1 LTMKSGV
8 ECEYFLISPDG
19 NSIADPRDT
28 QSKPCYDQSALM
40 RRYDLIKEICDCM
53 IEMGWGPYQNDH
65 EDANGQFEMNWDYS
79 DCLKTADRHTFFK
92 YMVKTIAE
100 KHGLRATFMPKP
112 FENLTGNG
120 CHAHISVWDGK
131 KNKFLDNSNNLGLSK
146 MAYNFLGGVIKHA
159 SSLSAFFNPTINS
172 YRRINAPPT
181 KSGASW
187 SPSSISYTG
196 NNRTHMIRIPD
207 PGRFELRLMDGSA
220 NPYLLQAG
228 VLAAG
233 INGIRKRVNP
243 GKPLFCNMYTDH
255 KKYPNLKKLPN
266 TLEESLDML
275 NSNTILKNAFGK
287 DVLNSYLKLK
297 NSEIWKWKN
306 WEISWSL
313 SKQSSSE
320 KNIKILLVHGFGAS
334 KNHWRHNQDF
344 LGKFSNCFAIDLLG
358 FGKSSQPS
366 ALLNYEPDKENSIK
380 YSFDLW
386 GNQISTFCAE
396 VIKSPVYL
404 VGNSIGGVIALKAAE
419 ILKDNCKGI
428 ILIDCA
434 QRTMD
439 DKRLKK
445 SDILMNLLR
454 PVLKTIVRQRLISNT
469 LFTRAANPKVIK
481 RILEQAYPSG
491 KNIDKELIEILY
503 QPSQRKN
510 SKEAFR
516 GFINL
521 FDDYLATDLFDKVN
535 APIQL
540 IWGEKDPWES
550 LNEAKE
556 WKNKFRNIKRLDVI
570 KNAGHCPHDEEPE
583 ETNKL
588 ICEFLQETK

>member
-1 LTMKSGV
+1 MPKNLFKIAKEKKIKYFLISFVDLFGVLRSKLVPAHAIKDMQETGAGFAGFAAWLDMTPADSDMFGIPDPDSLIQLPWNNEVGWLASDLWMNGKPVDASPRIMLKKQIKKLSKQGLTMKSGV

-19 NSIADPRDT
+19 DSIADPRDT

-131 KNKFLDNSNNLGLSK
+131 KNKFLDKSNNLGLSK

-220 NPYLLQAG
+220 NPYLLQAS

-233 INGIRKRVNP
+233 INGIKNKIDP
-243 GKPLFCNMYTDH
+243 GKPLNCNMYEDFA
-255 KKYPNLKKLPN
+255 KYPNLPKLPDELDQSLKQLKQNKEMNDAFGADVINSYIKLRSTEIKEFNNIERFDKSKPITKWERQN
-266 TLEESLDML
+266 TL
-275 NSNTILKNAFGK
+275 
-287 DVLNSYLKLK
+287 
-297 NSEIWKWKN
+297 
-306 WEISWSL
+306 
-313 SKQSSSE
+313 
-320 KNIKILLVHGFGAS
+320 
-334 KNHWRHNQDF
+334 
-344 LGKFSNCFAIDLLG
+344 
-358 FGKSSQPS
+358 
-366 ALLNYEPDKENSIK
+366 
-380 YSFDLW
+380 
-386 GNQISTFCAE
+386 
-396 VIKSPVYL
+396 
-404 VGNSIGGVIALKAAE
+404 
-419 ILKDNCKGI
+419 
-428 ILIDCA
+428 DC
-434 QRTMD
+434 
-439 DKRLKK
+439 
-445 SDILMNLLR
+445 
-454 PVLKTIVRQRLISNT
+454 
-469 LFTRAANPKVIK
+469 
-481 RILEQAYPSG
+481 
-491 KNIDKELIEILY
+491 
-503 QPSQRKN
+503 
-510 SKEAFR
+510 
-516 GFINL
+516 
-521 FDDYLATDLFDKVN
+521 
-535 APIQL
+535 
-540 IWGEKDPWES
+540 
-550 LNEAKE
+550 
-556 WKNKFRNIKRLDVI
+556 
-570 KNAGHCPHDEEPE
+570 
-583 ETNKL
+583 
-588 ICEFLQETK
+588 

>member
-1 LTMKSGV
+1 MPKNLFKIAKEKKIKYFLISFVDLFGVLRSKLVPAHAIKDMQETGAGFAGFAAWLDMTPADSDMFGIPDPDSLIQLPWKKEVGWLASDLWMNGKPVDASPRIMLKKQIKKLSKQGLTMKSGV

-19 NSIADPRDT
+19 DSIADPRDT

-131 KNKFLDNSNNLGLSK
+131 KNKFLDKSNNLGLSK

-220 NPYLLQAG
+220 NPYLLQAS

-233 INGIRKRVNP
+233 INGIKNKIDP
-243 GKPLFCNMYTDH
+243 GKPLNCNMYEDFA
-255 KKYPNLKKLPN
+255 KYPNLPKLPDELDQSLKQLKQNKEMNDAFGADVINSYIKLRSTEIKEFNNIERFDKSKPITKWERQN
-266 TLEESLDML
+266 TL
-275 NSNTILKNAFGK
+275 
-287 DVLNSYLKLK
+287 
-297 NSEIWKWKN
+297 
-306 WEISWSL
+306 
-313 SKQSSSE
+313 
-320 KNIKILLVHGFGAS
+320 
-334 KNHWRHNQDF
+334 
-344 LGKFSNCFAIDLLG
+344 
-358 FGKSSQPS
+358 
-366 ALLNYEPDKENSIK
+366 
-380 YSFDLW
+380 
-386 GNQISTFCAE
+386 
-396 VIKSPVYL
+396 
-404 VGNSIGGVIALKAAE
+404 
-419 ILKDNCKGI
+419 
-428 ILIDCA
+428 DC
-434 QRTMD
+434 
-439 DKRLKK
+439 
-445 SDILMNLLR
+445 
-454 PVLKTIVRQRLISNT
+454 
-469 LFTRAANPKVIK
+469 
-481 RILEQAYPSG
+481 
-491 KNIDKELIEILY
+491 
-503 QPSQRKN
+503 
-510 SKEAFR
+510 
-516 GFINL
+516 
-521 FDDYLATDLFDKVN
+521 
-535 APIQL
+535 
-540 IWGEKDPWES
+540 
-550 LNEAKE
+550 
-556 WKNKFRNIKRLDVI
+556 
-570 KNAGHCPHDEEPE
+570 
-583 ETNKL
+583 
-588 ICEFLQETK
+588 